1 MLSMK
6 ASPQFTLVLGGGGL
20 KGLTHVGTLRALEER
35 GLTPDAVVGCSM
47 GSLIAAA
54 WAVGMPLAE
63 MENRALLVTRKDV
76 FRIAHFDMAIKRML
90 APAIY
95 RREPLDELIYSIVG
109 DVTFQELPRRLI
121 VNTVDLNSGQQ
132 VLWGLPGLDQAR
144 VADAVF
150 ASCALPGILPPRAI
164 LDRVCIDGA
173 VLENL
178 PVRAALAVSHAPIIA
193 VDVGGTRV
201 ERSGVERK
209 GFVATYSRGLE
220 VVMQTLAAEHLRDWS
235 EPPIVLV
242 RPRVE
247 RVSMFAFNRTP
258 FLIAEGYRALN
269 EALDLLPHSLDELPA
284 GIHPQREVQVSVDP
298 VKCIG
303 CGACVARAPE
313 VFRMSST
320 GTAEALAERQ
330 WWSPLGDY
338 ILTACPTHA
347 ISAEQTWPKTGD
359 RRGR

>member
-1 MLSMK
+1 MK
-6 ASPQFTLVLGGGGL
+6 PSPQFNLVLGGGGL
-20 KGLTHVGTLRALEER
+20 KGLTHVGVFRALEER
-35 GLTPDAVVGCSM
+35 GLIPEAVVGCSM

-54 WAVGMPLAE
+54 WAVGMSVEE
-63 MENRALLVTRKDV
+63 MENRALQVGRKDV
-76 FRIAHFDMAIKRML
+76 FRIAHFDMAMKRML
-90 APAIY
+90 SPAIY
-95 RREPLDELIYSIVG
+95 RPEPLDELIYSIVG
-109 DVTFQELPRRLI
+109 DVTFRDLPRRLV

-132 VLWGLPGLDQAR
+132 VLWGLPGLDEAR

-178 PVRAALAVSHAPIIA
+178 PVRAALAVSRAPILA

-220 VVMQTLAAEHLRDWS
+220 IVMQTLAAEHLRDWS
-235 EPPIVLV
+235 EPPVILV

-247 RVSMFAFNRTP
+247 RISMFAFSRTP
-258 FLIAEGYRALN
+258 FLIAEGYRSLN
-269 EALDLLPHSLDELPA
+269 ETLDLLPLGFDELPA
-284 GIHPQREVQVSVDP
+284 GIHPQREMEVRVDP
-298 VKCIG
+298 ARCVG

-313 VFRMSST
+313 IFSMGPR
-320 GTAEALAERQ
+320 GIAEATAERQ

-338 ILTACPTHA
+338 LLTACPTYA
-347 ISAEQTWPKTGD
+347 ISAEQTWPPQ
-359 RRGR
+359 